1 MNTIA
6 KELRSHPK
14 IFHKLLLLYIIILA
28 VYGSLYAYS
37 GLFFLFTNFA
47 ICFFISIALYIDY
60 NEPKFEKLINLWIQ
74 ISATYTMVISII
86 FIGWGYGFEL
96 FLLELIAIHYASPI
110 KNFLIRTMFP
120 LLQLVLFIVLYFTF
134 SDQNINYGS
143 PILKHISFLFC
154 FFMIALKFIVLQGD
168 NHSSISTIDIIATQK
183 QNISYKNIAEI
194 DYLTSLYNR
203 APMNEI
209 IARNFKMLSN
219 RQIKSLAIILCDI
232 DNFKN
237 INDTYGHVFGDIVLS
252 KVAEILR
259 NKISKFGKIS
269 RWGGEEFLAIIPAQN
284 MKKCIEITEATR
296 VAIHSANPNKVPIS
310 ATFGLLYIEN
320 AMDIDQA
327 ISIADNLLY
336 RGKNQGKN
344 QVVSEK
350 YEPNKR

>member
-1 MNTIA
+1 MNIAA
-6 KELRSHPK
+6 KELRSYPK
-14 IFHKLLLLYIIILA
+14 IYHKLLLLYIIILA
-28 VYGSLYAYS
+28 VYGSMYAYS

-47 ICFFISIALYIDY
+47 ICFFVSVALYIDF
-60 NEPKFEKLINLWIQ
+60 NEPKFEKIINLWIQ

-86 FIGWGYGFEL
+86 TLGWGYGFEL

-110 KNFLIRTMFP
+110 KNFILKIMLP
-120 LLQLVLFIVLYFTF
+120 LLQLILFIVLYFTF
-134 SDQNINYGS
+134 GDQDINYGS
-143 PILKHISFLFC
+143 QTLKHISFLFC
-154 FFMIALKFIVLQGD
+154 FFMIAVKFVVLQD
-168 NHSSISTIDIIATQK
+168 NNNISAIDIIATQK

-209 IARNFKMLSN
+209 IAKNFKMLSN
-219 RQIKSLAIILCDI
+219 KQIKSLAIILCDI

-237 INDTYGHVFGDIVLS
+237 INDTYGHIFGDIVLS
-252 KVAEILR
+252 KVAEILN

-284 MKKCIEITEATR
+284 IKKCIQIAEATR

-310 ATFGLLYIEN
+310 ATFGLLYIED
-320 AMDIDQA
+320 AIDINHA

-350 YEPNKR
+350 YESNQR